1 MSDYH
6 TPVMLDESISAL
18 VTNPSGTYADATFGG
33 GGHTAEL
40 LSRLNEDGHVIAFDR
55 DSDAIDNRIDDPRL
69 TLVRADFRFIHN
81 FVLDLAHKTGD
92 KALGAKL
99 FGGLDG
105 ILADL
110 GVSSH
115 QFDTAER
122 GFSFRYDAP
131 LDMRMNREGGKTAAD
146 VVNEYSQ
153 EDLESLLR
161 IYGEV
166 DNARKVAQL
175 IVSARDK
182 RGISTTGELDEAIRP
197 ALPKFAEH
205 KFLAK
210 VYQALRIEVN
220 HEMRS
225 LEKFLEGAADTL
237 RPGGRLVVITYHS
250 LEDRMVKNFIKTGR
264 ADGKEEKDVF
274 GNIHA
279 PLKAVNR
286 KPILPQES
294 EIASNT
300 RARSAKLRIAEKQK
314 RKEGTRHDGTEKM
327 EVLRHPAVVQER
339 GSGHDKGGVFAEVA
353 RQPLLH
359 PHHLHVLLVLGQH
372 LAESQDR
379 EDAHKG
385 RGEQEGA
392 GGRGDLPRSED
403 R

>member
-18 VTNPSGTYADATFGG
+18 VTDPSGTYADATFGG

-99 FGGLDG
+99 SGGVDG

-153 EDLESLLR
+153 ENLERLLR

-300 RARSAKLRIAEKQK
+300 RARSAKLRIAEK
-314 RKEGTRHDGTEKM
+314 TE
-327 EVLRHPAVVQER
+327 E
-339 GSGHDKGGVFAEVA
+339 KGGNKA
-353 RQPLLH
+353 
-359 PHHLHVLLVLGQH
+359 
-372 LAESQDR
+372 
-379 EDAHKG
+379 
-385 RGEQEGA
+385 
-392 GGRGDLPRSED
+392 
-403 R
+403 

>member
-1 MSDYH
+1 MSEYH
-6 TPVMLDESISAL
+6 TPVLLDESISAL
-18 VTNPSGTYADATFGG
+18 VTNPSGIYADVTFGG

-55 DSDAIDNRIDDPRL
+55 DSDAINNRLDDARL
-69 TLVRADFRFIHN
+69 TMVRADFRFIHN
-81 FVLDLAHKTGD
+81 FVLNEAHETADKILSEKLAC
-92 KALGAKL
+92 
-99 FGGLDG
+99 GLDG

-131 LDMRMNREGGKTAAD
+131 LDMRMNQDGGKTAAD
-146 VVNEYSQ
+146 VVNGYAQ
-153 EDLESLLR
+153 EDLERILR

-182 RGISTTGELDEAIRP
+182 NPIATTGDLDEAIKP
-197 ALPKFAEH
+197 VLPKFAEH
-205 KFLAK
+205 KYLAK

-225 LEKFLEGAADTL
+225 LEKFLEGAADSL
-237 RPGGRLVVITYHS
+237 KPGGRLVVITYHS
-250 LEDRMVKNFIKTGR
+250 LEDRMVKNFIKTGN
-264 ADGKEEKDVF
+264 ADGKEEKDLF
-274 GNIHA
+274 GNVLA

-300 RARSAKLRIAEKQK
+300 RARSAKLRIAEKIG
-314 RKEGTRHDGTEKM
+314 E
-327 EVLRHPAVVQER
+327 
-339 GSGHDKGGVFAEVA
+339 KGG
-353 RQPLLH
+353 
-359 PHHLHVLLVLGQH
+359 
-372 LAESQDR
+372 
-379 EDAHKG
+379 
-385 RGEQEGA
+385 QE
-392 GGRGDLPRSED
+392 E
-403 R
+403 